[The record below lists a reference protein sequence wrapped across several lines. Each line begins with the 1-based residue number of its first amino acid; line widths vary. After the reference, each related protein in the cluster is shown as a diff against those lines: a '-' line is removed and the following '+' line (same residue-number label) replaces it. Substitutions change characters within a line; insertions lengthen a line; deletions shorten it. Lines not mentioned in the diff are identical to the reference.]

1 MGTAVAEEIDVEF
14 DDPGEG
20 VSAGAGALATMPMQ
34 NARPPTVVEG
44 HGGGFLSLIEKAVVA
59 GNIDLV
65 DKMMGLQ
72 ERWAKNESVKAF
84 NNALASAK
92 AEIKPIIKNRHVGFK
107 SKNGGSDTSYN
118 HEDIAGIADHI
129 DGILGRHGLFYR
141 WKPSN
146 DFAAGTVTVKCIV
159 AHRLGHSEETELSG
173 KVDVSGNKNALQAVA
188 SAVTYLERY
197 TLKAALGLASKHDDD
212 GHAAGSPVRAPAP
225 AARGEPDAEDA
236 GELLSPKQ
244 IEELQDLI
252 VNRGVNIA
260 PFLAWV
266 ARSAPGVE
274 KLGDI
279 PAALFDSSVAAI
291 KQKFPENK

>member
-1 MGTAVAEEIDVEF
+1 MGTAIAEHIDVEF
-14 DDPGEG
+14 DEPGQA
-20 VSAGAGALATMPMQ
+20 AGAGALATIDHASNVPVQ
-34 NARPPTVVEG
+34 G
-44 HGGGFLSLIEKAVVA
+44 GDSGGFLSLIEKAVVA

-65 DKMMGLQ
+65 DKMMALQ
-72 ERWAKNESVKAF
+72 ERWEKNESVKAF
-84 NNALASAK
+84 NNALAAAK
-92 AEIKPIIKNRHVGFK
+92 AEIKPIIKNRHVGFRA
-107 SKNGGSDTSYN
+107 KNGGSDTSYN

-173 KVDVSGNKNALQAVA
+173 KVDVSGNKNPLQAVA

-212 GHAAGSPVRAPAP
+212 GRAAGSPVRASAP
-225 AARGEPDAEDA
+225 AARDEPDAEDT

-244 IEELQDLI
+244 IEELQGLI

-279 PAALFDSSVAAI
+279 PASLFDSSVAAI
-291 KQKFPENK
+291 KQKFPESK